1 MYASAL
7 LTILLASAALA
18 VPNILPRPHAIPPAP
33 RNRDG
38 IAYPSAAY
46 GLTPESTSTTALTLS
61 TTIHTPRATVTW
73 PATIIR
79 ATETVNQ
86 TAARTR
92 AEIRSSLEA
101 GTKSLT
107 STDSSTSTNLPEPP
121 TLAGVYICSDINWS
135 GICKHYLTPIGS
147 SPSACT
153 LLNGTASSIGP
164 DMGFTCDFYTNSYCD
179 TIFNDRH
186 DVITLEYPGTA
197 DLRNLQQG
205 DYNDDFYSYQCFES
219 G

>member
-7 LTILLASAALA
+7 LTILLASATLA

-121 TLAGVYICSDINWS
+121 TLAGVSTIFPPLYFIVSKAAATN
-135 GICKHYLTPIGS
+135 
-147 SPSACT
+147 ACLITTTDRVT
-153 LLNGTASSIGP
+153 LAGTALGL
-164 DMGFTCDFYTNSYCD
+164 
-179 TIFNDRH
+179 H
-186 DVITLEYPGTA
+186 L
-197 DLRNLQQG
+197 L
-205 DYNDDFYSYQCFES
+205 
-219 G
+219 